1 LHTVSIILARL
12 QHNDDREMLGA
23 LVVVHLAS
31 ILDQRHIK
39 RKLGRLHVLLPQRL
53 LKLDGL
59 RLDLILR
66 LK

>member
-1 LHTVSIILARL
+1 
-12 QHNDDREMLGA
+12 MLGA

-39 RKLGRLHVLLPQRL
+39 RKLGRLHVSLPKRW

-59 RLDLILR
+59 RLDVVLR